1 MISLEQFEFALS
13 KLERCSAVVV
23 ECCEGGSG
31 SKTKLLTLSSRSELR
46 ESPEEESH
54 HGDMVSAGGQVEG
67 CVSQPV
73 SLVRVGSVP
82 EKHLDNI
89 RIALNNMNIGLY
101 VFPF

>member
-1 MISLEQFEFALS
+1 
-13 KLERCSAVVV
+13 
-23 ECCEGGSG
+23 
-31 SKTKLLTLSSRSELR
+31 
-46 ESPEEESH
+46 
-54 HGDMVSAGGQVEG
+54 MVSAGSQVEWR
-67 CVSQPV
+67 VAQSV